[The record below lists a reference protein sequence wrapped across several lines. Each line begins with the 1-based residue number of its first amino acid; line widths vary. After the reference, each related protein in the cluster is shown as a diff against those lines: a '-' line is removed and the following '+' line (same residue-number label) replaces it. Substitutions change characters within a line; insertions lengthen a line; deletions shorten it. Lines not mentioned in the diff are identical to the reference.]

1 MRESLI
7 EKYLVQLVNAL
18 GGEVRKVK
26 WLGRNNAPDRRV
38 MLPTGCFWVE
48 LKATGQVPTRAQQ
61 REHERMR
68 AMGERV
74 FVIDSIEEVNE
85 VCGK

>member
-7 EKYLVQLVNAL
+7 EKYLVQQVKAV

-38 MLPTGCFWVE
+38 MLPNGCFWVE
-48 LKATGQVPTRAQQ
+48 LKATGQTPTRAQQ
-61 REHERMR
+61 REHARMQ
-68 AMGERV
+68 AMGEQV
-74 FVIDSIEEVNE
+74 IVIDSMAQVDEVL
-85 VCGK
+85 GK